1 MGNACQNQLQNATQM
16 QTYEEESF
24 VKEENLKVIQ
34 NMSPIIKKHEYQLE
48 NLNEGIGV
56 GTITAIIIKPKDQ
69 SQVLEILR
77 GIKNTNTEIR
87 YNNRQDYNFGTP
99 SSKNDSKRSTMG
111 KCQSE
116 KHVHFQVPKMQIAKH
131 EHKNLKHCV
140 QK

>member
-1 MGNACQNQLQNATQM
+1 MGNACYNQPQNATQM
-16 QTYEEESF
+16 HTQEEESL
-24 VKEENLKVIQ
+24 VKEGNLIVIQ
-34 NMSPIIKKHEYQLE
+34 NMCPIIKKHEYQLE

-69 SQVLEILR
+69 SQVVEILR

-111 KCQSE
+111 KCNSE
-116 KHVHFQVPKMQIAKH
+116 RHVHFQVPQMQIVKH
-131 EHKNLKHCV
+131 EHKQLKYSV
-140 QK
+140 KK